1 MLNKANE
8 IKRFE
13 NVYEMLNNLKKG
25 VYSSISYL
33 CDCKMNKRNNPYYGR
48 VKKLTVY
55 NSIKF
60 GVSYAN
66 VMEKQATK
74 AGNEPEKAYIVNT
87 NTGKGNWVFGLK
99 DILTRNE
106 ETGKEYLHIAIYPE
120 SKTESYYI
128 LDGLIVKKDS
138 KVYEEIKS
146 WDNSLKKAKNEP
158 CEKQKEYGVTK
169 EVFVKT
175 PTFILTN
182 VISIKQGNRVW
193 QNNIYPF

>member
-1 MLNKANE
+1 MLNEE
-8 IKRFE
+8 IKSYN
-13 NVYEMLNNLKKG
+13 NVYKMLNDLKKG

-66 VMEKQATK
+66 VMERQATK
-74 AGNEPEKAYIVNT
+74 AGNTPFKPYEVST
-87 NTGKGNWVFGLK
+87 NTGKGNWVVGLK

-138 KVYEEIKS
+138 KVYEEIRS
-146 WDNSLKKAKNEP
+146 WDNSLKKAKEP
-158 CEKQKEYGVTK
+158 CEKQKGYGVTK
-169 EVFVKT
+169 EVLVKT
-175 PTFILTN
+175 PTFILAN
-182 VISIKQGNRVW
+182 VISIKQGAKVW
-193 QNNIYPF
+193 KNENYPF